1 MGPAPAGKRRRGL
14 LAWLLVLAFILA
26 GCTYNR
32 REPGLFGQ
40 GRDEPSTAA
49 TSQPPPRPRAGDG
62 NPQLPVLAEA
72 VWTSGEG
79 LYLNV
84 RIAVHAVRRISG
96 GTVLDWSVTPLLSS
110 GLRPG
115 ETIPGQLD
123 FGLTRPVDGRLEI
136 FLLDAAGGRVF
147 RPLAEV
153 RRGREA
159 CLCTPLGQ
167 AQDDV
172 RIGQTTLLQ
181 TAFPPLPFGLLAV
194 DVDIATVP
202 PFYHIPVTPI
212 GMVPS
217 VSSPVDLARPAD
229 LTAAVANTVD
239 FRYGPAQQRFFV
251 AIEAVYVS
259 STFTAVWWTI
269 QSSSPGPGLD
279 SADQPPIADA
289 HPPPHSGNAV
299 SAGGPQ
305 ILRARGAPLRAR
317 LATSR
322 AAGSG
327 VEECLC
333 TGLRGWADSLRDP
346 SERVSVATILP
357 PLPIG
362 TLQVDVL
369 LPGLPAMTGVR
380 TTAASD
386 SAFHSAGPV
395 EHSTKTWT
403 YRRDRAEPGWA
414 PSEWPTPV
422 PAAADIKGFRQVV
435 DTFVR

>member
-1 MGPAPAGKRRRGL
+1 MRRRDL
-14 LAWLLVLAFILA
+14 LAWLLVLACAVA
-26 GCTYNR
+26 GCTYDR

-40 GRDEPSTAA
+40 GGDEPSTAV
-49 TSQPPPRPRAGDG
+49 TSQPPPRPPSGGG

-84 RIAVHAVRRISG
+84 RIAVHAVRRIDG
-96 GTVLDWSVTPLLSS
+96 GTVLDWSVTPLVSS
-110 GLRPG
+110 GLTPG
-115 ETIPGQLD
+115 ETPPGQLD
-123 FGLTRPVDGRLEI
+123 LGLTRPDDGRLEI
-136 FLLDAAGGRVF
+136 FLLDSAGGRVF

-167 AQDDV
+167 AQADV

-181 TAFPPLPFGLLAV
+181 VAFPPLPLGLLAV

-202 PFYHIPVTPI
+202 PFYHVPVTPI

-217 VSSPVDLARPAD
+217 VSSRVDLARPAD
-229 LTAAVANTVD
+229 LTPAVANTVD
-239 FRYGPAQQRFFV
+239 FRYGRAQQRFFI

-279 SADQPPIADA
+279 TADQPPIADA
-289 HPPPHSGNAV
+289 HPPPHPANAV

-305 ILRARGAPLRAR
+305 ILRARGAPPLLAR
-317 LATSR
+317 LATSS
-322 AAGSG
+322 ATGTSIQD
-327 VEECLC
+327 CLC
-333 TGLRGWADSLRDP
+333 TGLRGWAGSLRDP

-362 TLQVDVL
+362 TLQVDVVL
-369 LPGLPAMTGVR
+369 RGLPTMTGVR

-395 EHSTKTWT
+395 EHSSKTWT
-403 YRRDRAEPGWA
+403 YRRDRAQPGWA

-422 PAAADIKGFRQVV
+422 PAAADIEGFRQVV

>member
-1 MGPAPAGKRRRGL
+1 MRRRDL
-14 LAWLLVLAFILA
+14 IAWLLVLACALA
-26 GCTYNR
+26 GCTYDR

-40 GRDEPSTAA
+40 SRDEPSTAA
-49 TSQPPPRPRAGDG
+49 TSEPPPPRTANG

-84 RIAVHAVRRISG
+84 RVAVHAVRRITG

-110 GLRPG
+110 GLAPG
-115 ETIPGQLD
+115 ERPPGQLD
-123 FGLTRPVDGRLEI
+123 LGLTRPDDGRLEI
-136 FLLDAAGGRVF
+136 FLLDHSGGRVY
-147 RPLAEV
+147 RPLSEV

-159 CLCTPLGQ
+159 CLCTPLGRAQ
-167 AQDDV
+167 AEV
-172 RIGQTTLLQ
+172 RIGQTRLLQ
-181 TAFPPLPFGLLAV
+181 VAFPPLPYGLVAV

-202 PFYHIPVTPI
+202 PFYHVPVTPI
-212 GMVPS
+212 GLVPS
-217 VSSPVDLARPAD
+217 VTSPVDLTRPAD

-239 FRYGPAQQRFFV
+239 FRYGPAKQRFFI

-279 SADQPPIADA
+279 AADQPPIADA
-289 HPPPHSGNAV
+289 HPPPHPGNAV

-305 ILRARGAPLRAR
+305 ILGARGAPLRVR

-322 AAGSG
+322 AAGTG
-327 VEECLC
+327 IQECLC
-333 TGLRGWADSLRDP
+333 TGLRGWAGSLREP

-362 TLQVDVL
+362 TLQVDVV
-369 LPGLPAMTGVR
+369 LPGLPPMTGVR
-380 TTAASD
+380 ATAASD
-386 SAFHSAGPV
+386 SAFRSAGPV
-395 EHSTKTWT
+395 EHSTKTWSN
-403 YRRDRAEPGWA
+403 RPDSAEPGWA

-422 PAAADIKGFRQVV
+422 PAPADIKAFRQVV
-435 DTFVR
+435 DSLVR